1 MPEAS
6 AAPDHAKYHQL
17 NNNKGNKGDAECDPK
32 SDTTGAC
39 ALSYAR
45 FSKH

>member
-32 SDTTGAC
+32 ATRPVH
-39 ALSYAR
+39 AR
-45 FSKH
+45 SRMPDFQKH